1 MKKSI
6 FRIMHSQCGMIILV
20 AVASKANIKRVVAI
34 LRVTKIRAVGDFQNK
49 VKLIRKSMDG
59 NAFFPAPPIT
69 VALNGV
75 FDTDIKALDAAQTTA
90 LTRAKGAAQARDVA
104 KQTVL
109 NDIHNLQGYV
119 QSIADANPAKAQQ
132 IIQSSG
138 FDVRIATPRSKDD
151 FSVKAAKVSGT
162 IKLAVNVKKIAN
174 GSKRAFFKWQISTDD
189 VTFTDLP
196 STLKGTTSVS
206 GLKAGTFYYFRYMV
220 VLKTG
225 ESGWSE
231 SASKMAS

>member
-6 FRIMHSQCGMIILV
+6 FRIMRSQGGMIILV
-20 AVASKANIKRVVAI
+20 AVAPKVNIKRVVAV
-34 LRVTKIRAVGDFQNK
+34 LRMKKIASIGDFQNK

-69 VALNGV
+69 VAVNGV
-75 FDTDIKALDAAQTTA
+75 FDTDIKVLDAAQTTA

-132 IIQSSG
+132 IVQSSG
-138 FDVRIATPRSKDD
+138 FDVKIVAPKTKDD
-151 FSVKAAKVSGT
+151 FSVRTTKVSGT
-162 IKLAVNVKKIAN
+162 FKLAVNVKK
-174 GSKRAFFKWQISTDD
+174 
-189 VTFTDLP
+189 FT
-196 STLKGTTSVS
+196 
-206 GLKAGTFYYFRYMV
+206 
-220 VLKTG
+220 
-225 ESGWSE
+225 
-231 SASKMAS
+231 